1 MKRAALEYLYG
12 LERFGIKLGLEVI
25 TTLLNTLGNPHQQY
39 KSIHIAGTNGKG
51 STAAFLAQIL
61 IEAGYK
67 VGLYTSPHLI
77 QFNERIK
84 INGKDISELDL
95 INLIAVIKE
104 KAEKNNL
111 QLTFF
116 EFTTALAFF
125 YFAQQKIDVAVVE
138 TGMGGRLDV
147 TNVIQPEVTIITN
160 ISLDHQQYLGE
171 TKEEIAAEKSGIIKD
186 KAIVVTVEEDKEVL
200 KIIEKKCMEKN
211 AGLFLSDKA
220 WPQEASLERQIF
232 TVKGQEYTI
241 HLLGEHQ
248 LQNAALAI
256 KAASLLAE
264 RGLLI
269 SSYNIQEGFK
279 KAYWPGRL
287 EIICNEPLV
296 LVDCAHNLA
305 GMQELARFIRSL
317 SRRKVLLLG
326 IAADKQI
333 SEMVSVIA
341 PLVEEI
347 IISKGNYKPADPLI
361 IALEARKYVT
371 KVIIEPEPEKALLT
385 ALSRLPTGAVLL
397 VTGSIYFVGEI
408 LKYRGYFQS
417 E

>member
-171 TKEEIAAEKSGIIKD
+171 TKEEIAAEKSGI
-186 KAIVVTVEEDKEVL
+186 
-200 KIIEKKCMEKN
+200 
-211 AGLFLSDKA
+211 
-220 WPQEASLERQIF
+220 
-232 TVKGQEYTI
+232 
-241 HLLGEHQ
+241 
-248 LQNAALAI
+248 
-256 KAASLLAE
+256 
-264 RGLLI
+264 
-269 SSYNIQEGFK
+269 
-279 KAYWPGRL
+279 
-287 EIICNEPLV
+287 
-296 LVDCAHNLA
+296 
-305 GMQELARFIRSL
+305 
-317 SRRKVLLLG
+317 
-326 IAADKQI
+326 
-333 SEMVSVIA
+333 
-341 PLVEEI
+341 
-347 IISKGNYKPADPLI
+347 
-361 IALEARKYVT
+361 
-371 KVIIEPEPEKALLT
+371 
-385 ALSRLPTGAVLL
+385 
-397 VTGSIYFVGEI
+397 
-408 LKYRGYFQS
+408 
-417 E
+417 

>member
-305 GMQELARFIRSL
+305 GMQELARVIPSL
-317 SRRKVLLLG
+317 SRRN
-326 IAADKQI
+326 Q
-333 SEMVSVIA
+333 
-341 PLVEEI
+341 
-347 IISKGNYKPADPLI
+347 
-361 IALEARKYVT
+361 
-371 KVIIEPEPEKALLT
+371 
-385 ALSRLPTGAVLL
+385 
-397 VTGSIYFVGEI
+397 YFGGFT
-408 LKYRGYFQS
+408 RR
-417 E
+417 